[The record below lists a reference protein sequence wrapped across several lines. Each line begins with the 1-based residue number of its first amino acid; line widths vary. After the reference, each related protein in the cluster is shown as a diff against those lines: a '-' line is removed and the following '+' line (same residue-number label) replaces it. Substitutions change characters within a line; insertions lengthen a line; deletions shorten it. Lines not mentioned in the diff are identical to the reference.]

1 MQNLRITSTAS
12 YHPPLNI
19 TNQQLSTIMDTSDE
33 WIKSRTGIHQRYI
46 SNTENTSDLAFNVGN
61 QLLTNANLKT
71 TELDLIIIATMSP
84 DAYTPSTAA
93 IVHGELG
100 TKNAIAFDI
109 SAAYTGFIYAMN
121 TAELMLKSSNW
132 QNAMVIGAEVL
143 SKLIDWKDRSTAV
156 LFGDGGGGVLLQ
168 KTTTATPLI
177 LGRDLHTFGDLGDK
191 IVAGQTTPKAGF
203 PKQLTSLSPFAMAG
217 RDVYRFATH
226 EVPRSIASAVQQ
238 ANLKL
243 DDIDY
248 FLLHQANER
257 IINQIAKRLGQPIT
271 RFPMNISEYGNT
283 GAASEPILL
292 TQAVAH
298 ELVKPGN
305 IIAMSGFG
313 GGLSTG
319 TIILNY

>member
-1 MQNLRITSTAS
+1 M
-12 YHPPLNI
+12 
-19 TNQQLSTIMDTSDE
+19 
-33 WIKSRTGIHQRYI
+33 
-46 SNTENTSDLAFNVGN
+46 
-61 QLLTNANLKT
+61 
-71 TELDLIIIATMSP
+71 
-84 DAYTPSTAA
+84 
-93 IVHGELG
+93 
-100 TKNAIAFDI
+100 
-109 SAAYTGFIYAMN
+109 
-121 TAELMLKSSNW
+121 
-132 QNAMVIGAEVL
+132 
-143 SKLIDWKDRSTAV
+143 
-156 LFGDGGGGVLLQ
+156 LLQ

-191 IVAGQTTPKAGF
+191 IIAGKTTPKTGF

-226 EVPRSIASAVQQ
+226 EVPRSIVSAVQQ

-292 TQAVAH
+292 TQAVTH